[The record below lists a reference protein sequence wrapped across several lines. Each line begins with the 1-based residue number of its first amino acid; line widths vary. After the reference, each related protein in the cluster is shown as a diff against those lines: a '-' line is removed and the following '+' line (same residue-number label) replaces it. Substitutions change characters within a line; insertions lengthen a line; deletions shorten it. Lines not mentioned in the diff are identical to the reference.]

1 MLCPPGYVG
10 GGSVHVTQDAVE
22 RGLRPPT
29 KEGLVMVA
37 PGPTCLL
44 FDHSIAPDALT
55 CNLHEKTIE
64 HVQVAQQG
72 VPTVFKAKLELLA
85 RYRDGGSEEYRVW
98 LWLENRD
105 KWMV

>member
-1 MLCPPGYVG
+1 M
-10 GGSVHVTQDAVE
+10 QEFMEAVE
-22 RGLRPPT
+22 RAERRHERERRRAPHGGGGR
-29 KEGLVMVA
+29 LVGA
-37 PGPTCLL
+37 GR
-44 FDHSIAPDALT
+44 
-55 CNLHEKTIE
+55 
-64 HVQVAQQG
+64 QQG